1 MSLSIQTA
9 LQRGLRRAAS
19 LSGIAVFIP
28 MLILQA
34 GIVLSAQTAAVQFVV
49 QNTQATITDVDP
61 GLQLPVSITV
71 AVGLMIVFTVAAT
84 IVVIPAARLLVRD
97 LSELSSI
104 PPATVTRRL
113 LWASLSALVCAVF
126 LTVIIPIGYLLLLVP
141 GVFLTV
147 SFQFSFFAIAV
158 EDKGIIDSL
167 SRSWQLASGERLLLS
182 GMLVVI
188 SLLSAVPAVIVSFV
202 PGSTAREIVSLILN
216 SALLV
221 TVYAIL
227 ADVFVQLRNDEM
239 AAT

>member
-19 LSGIAVFIP
+19 PSGIAMFIP

-61 GLQLPVSITV
+61 GLQLPVSTTV
-71 AVGLMIVFTVAAT
+71 AVGLIIVFTLAAT

-104 PPATVTRRL
+104 PPTILTRRL
-113 LWASLSALVCAVF
+113 LSASLSALVCAVF

-147 SFQFSFFAIAV
+147 SFQFTFFAIAV

-167 SRSWQLASGERLLLS
+167 SRSWQLASGERLLLF
-182 GMLVVI
+182 GMLIVI
-188 SLLSAVPAVIVSFV
+188 SLLSAVPAVVLSLV

-227 ADVFVQLRNDEM
+227 ADVFVQLRDDEM